1 MIKSKDYIA
10 GSDWWLESAKLP
22 FSKILIESRVPEV
35 WARYNLRHLD
45 KINSVLT
52 PVNKYV
58 LSLYPRPEI
67 ISIDNGV
74 VTFRQRTHAEIWIE
88 ERSDKTLYALDKCHQ
103 RQFYPSVN
111 VIESSQCFVPTY
123 RFYIP
128 WFINKNAEIT
138 IQQVNDEDT
147 PFYINRK
154 TFVTK
159 EVDRLT
165 SYVDTEFVDFKIKN
179 TDEFFLKED
188 YRIINKNTPMYD
200 MSVSLSDQEISIL
213 KDDYGQQ

>member
-10 GSDWWLESAKLP
+10 GSDWWLGSANLP
-22 FSKILIESRVPEV
+22 FSKILTESRVPEV

-45 KINSVLT
+45 SIKSVLK

-67 ISIDNGV
+67 INISSGV
-74 VTFRQRTHAEIWIE
+74 VTFRQRTHAEIWVE

-103 RQFYPSVN
+103 RQFYPSIN
-111 VIESSQCFVPTY
+111 VMKSTQCFIPTY

-128 WFINKNAEIT
+128 WFINKSTEIT
-138 IQQVNDEDT
+138 IDNVNDEET
-147 PFYINRK
+147 PFYINK
-154 TFVTK
+154 KIFIAK

-179 TDEFFLKED
+179 TDEFFLKEK
-188 YRIINKNTPMYD
+188 YKIINKNTAMYD
-200 MSVSLSDQEISIL
+200 MHVSLDENEVSIL
-213 KDDYGQQ
+213 MGDYGQ